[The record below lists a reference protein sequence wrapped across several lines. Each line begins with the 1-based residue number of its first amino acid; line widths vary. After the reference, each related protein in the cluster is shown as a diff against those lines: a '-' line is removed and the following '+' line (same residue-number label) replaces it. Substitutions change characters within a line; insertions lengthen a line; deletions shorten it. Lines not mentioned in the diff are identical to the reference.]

1 MATCLKKS
9 LPHCHDAL
17 NAASRYAQGPS
28 TAPWRQ
34 NWESQWRWYAHPLA
48 EGGCSSSAVEG
59 GTWVPADFPF
69 SYSFFFPFV
78 TPAPIFH
85 FCCPICYHISFCM
98 TLWGGSLSFHYFE
111 KKIKN
116 RIMYFWKSAPWWLIY
131 NKLLIQSMFF
141 FIGDFTISL
150 KVEHCFWQFFK
161 NTIFFCSRVMPLKT
175 GFSLKITLT
184 NHFKLQENKVLI
196 FHKYLEKKA
205 KWK

>member
-1 MATCLKKS
+1 
-9 LPHCHDAL
+9 
-17 NAASRYAQGPS
+17 
-28 TAPWRQ
+28 
-34 NWESQWRWYAHPLA
+34 
-48 EGGCSSSAVEG
+48 
-59 GTWVPADFPF
+59 
-69 SYSFFFPFV
+69 
-78 TPAPIFH
+78 
-85 FCCPICYHISFCM
+85 
-98 TLWGGSLSFHYFE
+98 
-111 KKIKN
+111 
-116 RIMYFWKSAPWWLIY
+116 MYFWKTAPWWLIY

-184 NHFKLQENKVLI
+184 NRFKLQENKVLI